1 MKLFDII
8 LLSLA
13 AAFFIIGIDQ
23 TIRLQR
29 PIVDS
34 YWLFMVVAACLIW
47 LNLRKFNA
55 KREGHTP
62 PPPPTQSKPRRK

>member
-1 MKLFDII
+1 MKLLDII
-8 LLSLA
+8 LMSLA
-13 AAFFIIGIDQ
+13 TVFFIIGIDQ

-47 LNLRKFNA
+47 LNLRKFNP
-55 KREGHTP
+55 KKEGNTA